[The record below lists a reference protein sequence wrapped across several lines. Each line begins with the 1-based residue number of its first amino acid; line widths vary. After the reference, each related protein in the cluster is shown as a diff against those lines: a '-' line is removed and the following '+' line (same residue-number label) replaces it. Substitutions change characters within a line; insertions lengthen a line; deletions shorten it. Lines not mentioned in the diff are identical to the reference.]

1 MRHPVGVV
9 LKIVQVGEPVLRQK
23 ARPLTADEIKSEALQ
38 QLIDLMRSTMR
49 DAPGVGLAAP
59 QIGLPLQL
67 GVLEDREDLLKAMDQ
82 QALAERERFP
92 VPFTVIINPV
102 ITLEGDPV
110 EFFEGCLS
118 MAGFSAIVPRA
129 HRVRVDC
136 LDRNGEPQV
145 IEASGWHARILQH
158 EIDHLHG
165 TVYIDR
171 MLSRSLMTVD
181 NLSRFWKNKSIEEV
195 RRILDTAVS
204 AP

>member
-1 MRHPVGVV
+1 VV
-9 LKIVQVGEPVLRQK
+9 LKIVQVGELVLRQK
-23 ARPLTADEIKSEALQ
+23 ARPLSPEEIKSQALQ
-38 QLIDLMRSTMR
+38 QLIELMRSTMR

-67 GVLEDREDLLKAMDQ
+67 AVLEDREELLAGMDP
-82 QALAERERFP
+82 QALAERERRP

-110 EFFEGCLS
+110 EYFEGCLS

-129 HRVRVDC
+129 HRARVEC
-136 LDRNGEPQV
+136 LDHNGEPQV

-171 MLSRSLMTVD
+171 MVSRSLMTVD
-181 NLSRFWKNKSIEEV
+181 NLGRYWKNKSIDEV
-195 RRILDTAVS
+195 RRTLEIENQ
-204 AP
+204 

>member
-1 MRHPVGVV
+1 MIGHPVCVV

-23 ARPLTADEIKSEALQ
+23 ARPLSPEEIRSEALH
-38 QLIDLMRSTMR
+38 QLIELMRTTMR

-67 GVLEDREDLLKAMDQ
+67 AVLEDREDLLKGMDQ

-92 VPFTVIINPV
+92 VPFTVIVNPV
-102 ITLEGDPV
+102 ITLEGDSV

-118 MAGFSAIVPRA
+118 MAGYTAVVPRA
-129 HRVRVDC
+129 HRVRVEC
-136 LDRNGEPQV
+136 LDRNGDPQV

-158 EIDHLHG
+158 EIDHLDG

-181 NLSRFWKNKSIEEV
+181 NFTRYWKNKSIAE
-195 RRILDTAVS
+195 AH
-204 AP
+204 

>member
-1 MRHPVGVV
+1 MV

-23 ARPLTADEIKSEALQ
+23 ARPLSPQEIKSDALQ
-38 QLIDLMRSTMR
+38 QLIELMRSTMR

-67 GVLEDREDLLKAMDQ
+67 AVLEDREDLLKGMDP

-102 ITLEGDPV
+102 ITLHGDPV

-118 MAGFSAIVPRA
+118 MAGFTAIVPRA
-129 HRVRVDC
+129 HRVRVEC
-136 LDRNGEPQV
+136 LGRNGEQQV

-181 NLSRFWKNKSIEEV
+181 NFGRHWKNKSIADLH
-195 RRILDTAVS
+195 RQ
-204 AP
+204 